1 MASARHGMTTLWQVS
16 ERLSRAGGLSGAE
29 PANPLRSVCRWA
41 QKQARLPALPL
52 RFAGRRT
59 QSLRH
64 KVSGCSLAPFSVIVA
79 QQFAGFSRRVP
90 PGHER
95 ETRPRSDAFRDA
107 IERRLPE
114 LFREAGR
121 VRRMREVPD
130 SPPIGVATTVCLRAV
145 LLLLLLFI
153 LTSLAMPLLLG
164 AFIQL
169 MSQ

>member
-16 ERLSRAGGLSGAE
+16 ERLSRTRGLSGAE
-29 PANPLRSVCRWA
+29 PANPLRSICRWA
-41 QKQARLPALPL
+41 QKRARLPRLPFVWRDAERNPSTLRCPGALL
-52 RFAGRRT
+52 R
-59 QSLRH
+59 
-64 KVSGCSLAPFSVIVA
+64 PFSVIVA

-130 SPPIGVATTVCLRAV
+130 SPPIGVATTGCLRAV

>member
-1 MASARHGMTTLWQVS
+1 MSDFRGRVGYREQNRQIRCARY
-16 ERLSRAGGLSGAE
+16 AGGLKSKRDCRRFPFVLRDAARNPFDIRCPGAL
-29 PANPLRSVCRWA
+29 LR
-41 QKQARLPALPL
+41 
-52 RFAGRRT
+52 
-59 QSLRH
+59 
-64 KVSGCSLAPFSVIVA
+64 PFSVIVA

-130 SPPIGVATTVCLRAV
+130 SPPIGVATTGCLRAV